1 MDNAERL
8 LSFIAND
15 WQTIIL
21 IILLFIF
28 VFPELVE
35 KIGEIKQYFGIVS
48 AQERRFLALENAQ
61 KDLIE
66 ENKKLHTKISK
77 TETSCSAEIKETAE
91 KFTAREFSHWEES
104 KTIRNELEG
113 KVANLDCKLDRII
126 EQLDKKE
133 NLDFKKLRNEIVQLG
148 EAAVERGCITIRQL
162 KSLEELYSEY
172 VDTYQG
178 NSYVVTLMIKVR
190 ELEVIGK
197 LNEHGEDIE

>member
-21 IILLFIF
+21 IVLLFIF

-66 ENKKLHTKISK
+66 ENKKLYAEISK
-77 TETSCSAEIKETAE
+77 AETSCSTEIKETAE
-91 KFTAREFSHWEES
+91 KFSKREFSHWEES

-113 KVANLDCKLDRII
+113 RVANLDSKLDLII
-126 EQLDKKE
+126 KQLDKKD
-133 NLDFKKLRNEIVQLG
+133 NLDFKKLRNEIIQLG
-148 EAAVERGCITIRQL
+148 EAAIERGCITIRQL
-162 KSLEELYSEY
+162 KSLEELFSEY
-172 VDTYQG
+172 TDTYNG
-178 NSYVVTLMIKVR
+178 NSYAVTLMVKVR